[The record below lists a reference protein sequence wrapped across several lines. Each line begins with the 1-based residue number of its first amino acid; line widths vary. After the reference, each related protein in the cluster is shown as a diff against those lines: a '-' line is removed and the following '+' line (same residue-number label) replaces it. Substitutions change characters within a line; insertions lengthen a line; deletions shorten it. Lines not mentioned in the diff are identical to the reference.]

1 MSFELFG
8 NTHPRNKKNVF
19 DIKFSASIYKLTQC
33 GTSILKDPTDMSD
46 ITLCKSEK
54 PRSSLKRSAS
64 QMTPDT
70 CPMVVDKRLSK
81 IDDPYDPSDIG
92 VYADLTKRT
101 LAIENYL
108 FRETGVDYPDKKPRC
123 TFGESDVIHFELLGG
138 LQHETQ
144 CVEKVKFTDPH
155 DPVAARALCRIIAMA
170 EKKRFPANQLIPA
183 YQLILEDA
191 VRDYLKLNEKPTTV
205 EKIKASALEQA
216 RDLAYRC
223 ELRLA
228 YLPKKPQFNFREAVK
243 LVKAEKVAEDGPWD
257 QVNEAAYA
265 EKLLTRIPDALT
277 QPFMQYRADSR
288 VVGLDATDRTLCI
301 LRNDV
306 IPSLL

>member
-8 NTHPRNKKNVF
+8 NTHPRNKKIVF
-19 DIKFSASIYKLTQC
+19 DIKFSAPVYKLTQC

-81 IDDPYDPSDIG
+81 IDDPYDPSDKG

-123 TFGESDVIHFELLGG
+123 TFGESDVIHFDLLDG
-138 LQHETQ
+138 LQHETR

-155 DPVAARALCRIIAMA
+155 DPFAARALCQMVTEG
-170 EKKRFPANQLIPA
+170 EKGRLPDDK
-183 YQLILEDA
+183 LILRIL
-191 VRDYLKLNEKPTTV
+191 RDVGREYQTINDEPTTV
-205 EKIKASALEQA
+205 EKIKEFALEQA
-216 RDLAYRC
+216 RDLAGRC
-223 ELRLA
+223 ESRLS
-228 YLPKKPQFNFREAVK
+228 YLPKETQFNIREAVK
-243 LVKAEKVAEDGPWD
+243 DVKAVNVAKYGPWD
-257 QVNEAAYA
+257 PVNEAAYA
-265 EKLLTRIPDALT
+265 EKCLTRIPDALT
-277 QPFMQYRADSR
+277 QRFMKYRCGAR
-288 VVGLDATDRTLCI
+288 GVGVDATPHTLRI
-301 LRNDV
+301 LRDDV
-306 IPSLL
+306 IPYLL